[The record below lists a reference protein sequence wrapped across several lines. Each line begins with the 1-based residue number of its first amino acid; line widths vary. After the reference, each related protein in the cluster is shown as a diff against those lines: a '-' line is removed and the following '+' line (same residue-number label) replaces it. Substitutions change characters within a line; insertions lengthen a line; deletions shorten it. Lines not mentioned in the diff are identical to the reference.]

1 MQMWKNFGGLG
12 HWSCPVFLWAGGKAG
27 CWLRCRRCSLSAP
40 APTSLHGESPFQAV
54 GVFSELPAWDG
65 FLEPVIGFVVT
76 DSERVGSTLTWLF
89 FSHFSC
95 LTLGKSLL
103 LCYRFTEPFG
113 YAFFLLPWDSQ
124 LPLWYLS
131 DAEVFRSEEGHDFDI
146 LLWWQDA
153 CFRRLS
159 PASVGRKESVL
170 VVLL

>member
-1 MQMWKNFGGLG
+1 MQMWKNFGGHG

-54 GVFSELPAWDG
+54 GVFSELPRWDG

-76 DSERVGSTLTWLF
+76 DSERVGSTLSWLF

-95 LTLGKSLL
+95 LSLGKSLL

-124 LPLWYLS
+124 LPLWYYQTQRCSGVRKAMISTYSYDDRML
-131 DAEVFRSEEGHDFDI
+131 VFEG
-146 LLWWQDA
+146 WPQ
-153 CFRRLS
+153 
-159 PASVGRKESVL
+159 L
-170 VVLL
+170 V